1 MGRVFCF
8 IPLRGFLLDVIRKVF
23 MSTQVIS
30 VIQVI
35 DQSILDKAEIALVD
49 GVAKTGE
56 LIQTY
61 ADALSA
67 VFNVRDANGNVIAIW
82 PSLTGKDKKGI
93 KARRAS
99 FVQRMIER
107 GHVKPDGK
115 PTATVDT
122 YWQRVKVASGYVPRG
137 KVSGTTDVD
146 AKTASEMK
154 TIINRI
160 LKSEEDGQECHAST
174 ILEELKDL
182 YHVLTGEA
190 YNADK

>member
-1 MGRVFCF
+1 
-8 IPLRGFLLDVIRKVF
+8 

-30 VIQVI
+30 IQG
-35 DQSILDKAEIALVD
+35 DDHSILDEAEIALVE
-49 GVAKTGE
+49 GVSKTGV
-56 LIQTY
+56 LIQNY
-61 ADALSA
+61 SDALSL

-99 FVQRMIER
+99 FVQRMILR

-115 PTATVDT
+115 PSATVDT
-122 YWQRVKVASGYVPRG
+122 YWMRVKVASGYVPRG